1 MVVKPVGY
9 RWLWVDMFCIVDNA
23 KVKHGQISRMDVV
36 YKCAAFTIIAAFGD
50 GGNSGLPGI
59 SQVHGKLQPQ
69 TSIGKLTYMST
80 LPALNEMV

>member
-1 MVVKPVGY
+1 
-9 RWLWVDMFCIVDNA
+9 
-23 KVKHGQISRMDVV
+23 MDVV